1 MFKRKIGPSAEKH
14 YHVQY
19 HATFNN
25 QALKT
30 HLGYFGRTYKSPM
43 LPLVPSLKHQVASTN
58 QLLRC
63 EAPDFIY
70 FHTSLK
76 HELTKIIVEI
86 IVIEET
92 VRVDGGPS

>member
-1 MFKRKIGPSAEKH
+1 
-14 YHVQY
+14 
-19 HATFNN
+19 
-25 QALKT
+25 
-30 HLGYFGRTYKSPM
+30 M
-43 LPLVPSLKHQVASTN
+43 LPLVPSLKHQNKNTSTD

-76 HELTKIIVEI
+76 HELTKIIFEI

-92 VRVDGGPS
+92 VRVNGGPSEFVYSSTGYAMLNHNKLTS